1 MLRRGK
7 EIIYMKKLSLLS
19 LILAVVMLFSS
30 CGVLSVNRPFD
41 KEETTVDVADTKR
54 PITEFEAVRNE
65 YNTES
70 ESFMKDLSDNDYK
83 GVAAKIVTSKKKL
96 VLPEESIGTV
106 LSKDLEE
113 RNSSVESTLNI
124 SLICEERDPD
134 TMFKEIRA
142 CILTDTYYADAI
154 MYPQSFVGNFV
165 TGGAVMNL
173 RGLPAFETDQ
183 EYLYPSAVAA
193 GTGGDAIYAVAG
205 PASLNPDGLSAL
217 YFNKDIIAALGLE
230 SPYDLVDRGEWTI
243 DKYLEYLNA
252 ASAHE
257 TYHGYTSQNS
267 NPYLTDL
274 FFFSQG
280 EHLTVSNLGTYPVV
294 TLSSEKTGAV
304 LAKIKEAV
312 ALEKSAGGAL
322 TAINDFAAGNILFLI
337 DRLDSM
343 KSLAN
348 SACSWGILPM
358 PKYDAEQEKYATLA
372 YYDETLF
379 FSAVTTA
386 PNYEMTAD
394 LIACINIMT
403 YGYTNDAY
411 CTNASYY
418 YLRDNDSIR
427 MLSTVLE
434 NPVYD
439 FAYSFAGTRYNAI
452 PSVSFMAI
460 RNNVAGVSTLERYLN
475 MWTGQFNNA
484 MYSLFDTQN

>member
-1 MLRRGK
+1 
-7 EIIYMKKLSLLS
+7 MKKLSVLSIILVALL
-19 LILAVVMLFSS
+19 LLSS
-30 CGVLSVNRPFD
+30 CGVLTVNRPFD
-41 KEETTVDVADTKR
+41 GEETTTAVADTKR

-70 ESFMKDLSDNDYK
+70 ESFMKDLSGNDYK

-96 VLPEESIGTV
+96 ILPEESIGTV

-113 RNSSVESTLNI
+113 RNSSVEATLNI

-134 TMFKEIRA
+134 TMYKEIRA
-142 CILTDTYYADAI
+142 CLASGTYYADAI
-154 MYPQSFVGNFV
+154 MYPQSLVGNFV
-165 TGGAVMNL
+165 VGGAVMNM
-173 RGLPAFETDQ
+173 RGLPSFETDQ
-183 EYLYPSAVAA
+183 EYLYPTAVSA
-193 GTGGDAIYAVAG
+193 GTGGDAIYGVAG
-205 PASLNPDGLSAL
+205 PASLNPDALSAL
-217 YFNKDIIAALGLE
+217 YFNKDIIDSLGLE
-230 SPYDLVDRGEWTI
+230 SPYDIVDRGEWTI

-280 EHLTVSNLGTYPVV
+280 EHLTVSNLGAYPVV
-294 TLSSEKTGAV
+294 TLSSEKTAQV

-322 TAINDFAAGNILFLI
+322 TAINDFAEGNILFLI

-348 SACSWGILPM
+348 SKCDWGILPM
-358 PKYDAEQEKYATLA
+358 PKFNAEQEKYTTLA

-379 FSAVTTA
+379 FGALTTA

-418 YLRDNDSIR
+418 YLRDNNSIR
-427 MLSTVLE
+427 MLSKVLS

-439 FAYSFAGTRYNAI
+439 FAYSFAGTYNAI
-452 PSVSFMAI
+452 PSVSFMAV

-475 MWTGQFNNA
+475 MWTVQFNNA